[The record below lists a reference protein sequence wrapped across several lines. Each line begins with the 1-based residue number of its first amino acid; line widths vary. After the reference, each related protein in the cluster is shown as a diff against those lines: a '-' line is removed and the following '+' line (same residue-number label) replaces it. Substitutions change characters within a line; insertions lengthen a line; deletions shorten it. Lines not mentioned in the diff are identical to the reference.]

1 LGGFPADATDQQG
14 RKQQLSLEMREMKVI
29 GTWLLSL
36 SLGLWAACP
45 AWAKCGGGHVTPQV
59 SYDEADVVALVELVG
74 ETHDNGTSGEFNV
87 LHTWKAELPKRINIM
102 KPLLVRDLN
111 TVIGL
116 CIYHFK
122 HDGRYILYLH
132 REKDGTFSTDSD
144 SDLWHIHES
153 TRKAFDDR
161 LYELEKAAQCGC
173 KGYEKGG
180 FDRHY
185 LYERAD
191 IIVDAIVERV
201 RKRGMLTYADL
212 RSVGFV
218 KSGVPMNSLR
228 MTIIT
233 EKEDSGCGYPVT
245 VAHDVKND
253 TRGTWKDPNPNNYI
267 FYLHYDENPTEK
279 DQETL
284 YFTDICS
291 GNLSSSEITR
301 GIHYIK

>member
-1 LGGFPADATDQQG
+1 
-14 RKQQLSLEMREMKVI
+14 MHEMKVI
-29 GTWLLSL
+29 GTLLLSL
-36 SLGLWAACP
+36 FLGLWAACP
-45 AWAKCGGGHVTPQV
+45 AWAKCRKDETPQV

-74 ETHDNGTSGEFNV
+74 DTRDYGSSGEFDV
-87 LHTWKAELPKRINIM
+87 LRAWKAELPKRINIM
-102 KPLLVRDLN
+102 PRPSIRGVS
-111 TVIGL
+111 TITSL
-116 CIYHFK
+116 CTYYFEHGGK
-122 HDGRYILYLH
+122 YILYLY
-132 REKDGTFSTDSD
+132 RAEDGTFSASYAA
-144 SDLWHIHES
+144 WNIHES
-153 TRKAFDDR
+153 TRKVFDDR

-191 IIVDAIVERV
+191 IIVEAIVERV

-212 RSVGFV
+212 RAVRFV
-218 KSGVPMNSLR
+218 KSGIQMRQLR

-253 TRGTWKDPNPNNYI
+253 TRGTWKDPNPNSYV

-291 GNLSSSEITR
+291 GNLSSSEIIR
-301 GIHYIK
+301 GHHYIK